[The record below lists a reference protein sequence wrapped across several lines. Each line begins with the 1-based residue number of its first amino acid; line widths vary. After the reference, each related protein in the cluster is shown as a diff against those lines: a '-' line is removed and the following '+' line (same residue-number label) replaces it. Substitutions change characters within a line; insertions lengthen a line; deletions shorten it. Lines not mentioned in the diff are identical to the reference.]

1 MSEKYTPVW
10 LMLFLAIF
18 YTSTLQANQ
27 TGPQRII
34 TLSPH
39 LAELVFLLGAGD
51 EIHGV
56 SEYSDYPETVADIP
70 RIGGAAGV
78 DVERILSI
86 TPDLIL
92 AWQGGTRENDI
103 RKLQELGLKVVS
115 IKGETLDDIPD
126 SIRIIGDLLNRQHKA
141 SELIGQFNEKL
152 LQITRLYRNLPHH
165 RIFIEISS
173 QPLMGLTDRH
183 SFSAGLALC
192 GLDNIFSNEEKPTI
206 VTDLESVLSR
216 NTEYVLLRSRISGN
230 DFLSRKPSYQ
240 IDEDKA
246 VEFVSFDEDVAFRQT
261 PRLLDTIADV
271 CNEIHTR

>member
-10 LMLFLAIF
+10 HMLLFAMF

-27 TGPQRII
+27 AGPQRII

-51 EIHGV
+51 EIRGV
-56 SEYSDYPETVADIP
+56 SEFSDYPETVADIP

-86 TPDLIL
+86 APDLIL

-115 IKGETLDDIPD
+115 VKGETLDDIPD
-126 SIRIIGDLLNRQHKA
+126 SIRIIGDLLNRQNMA
-141 SELIGQFNEKL
+141 SELISQFNEKL
-152 LQITRLYRNLPHH
+152 LQITRQYKNIPHH

-183 SFSAGLALC
+183 SFTAGLALC

-216 NTEYVLLRSRISGN
+216 NAEYVLLRSRVSGK

-240 IDEDKA
+240 IDEDQA

>member
-10 LMLFLAIF
+10 YMLLFTMF
-18 YTSTLQANQ
+18 YTSILEANQ
-27 TGPQRII
+27 AGPQRII

-51 EIHGV
+51 EIRGV
-56 SEYSDYPETVADIP
+56 SEFSDYPEAVADIP

-86 TPDLIL
+86 EPDLIL

-115 IKGETLDDIPD
+115 VKGETLDDIPD
-126 SIRIIGDLLNRQHKA
+126 SIRIIGDLLNRQNMA
-141 SELIGQFNEKL
+141 SELISQFNEKL
-152 LQITRLYRNLPHH
+152 LQITRQYKNIPHH

-183 SFSAGLALC
+183 SFTAGLALC

-216 NTEYVLLRSRISGN
+216 NAEYVLLRSRVSGK

-240 IDEDKA
+240 IDEDQA

>member
-10 LMLFLAIF
+10 HMLLFAMF

-27 TGPQRII
+27 AGPQRII

-51 EIHGV
+51 EIRGV
-56 SEYSDYPETVADIP
+56 SEFSDYPEAVADIP

-86 TPDLIL
+86 APDLIL

-115 IKGETLDDIPD
+115 VKGETLDDIPD
-126 SIRIIGDLLNRQHKA
+126 SIRIIGDLLNRQNMA
-141 SELIGQFNEKL
+141 SELISQFNEKL
-152 LQITRLYRNLPHH
+152 LQITRQYKNIPHH

-183 SFSAGLALC
+183 SFTAGLALC

-216 NTEYVLLRSRISGN
+216 NAEYVLLRSRVSGK

-240 IDEDKA
+240 IDEDQA

>member
-10 LMLFLAIF
+10 FMLFLAIF

-86 TPDLIL
+86 TPDHIL

-126 SIRIIGDLLNRQHKA
+126 SIRIIGDLLNRQNKA

-152 LQITRLYRNLPHH
+152 LQITRQYRNLPHH